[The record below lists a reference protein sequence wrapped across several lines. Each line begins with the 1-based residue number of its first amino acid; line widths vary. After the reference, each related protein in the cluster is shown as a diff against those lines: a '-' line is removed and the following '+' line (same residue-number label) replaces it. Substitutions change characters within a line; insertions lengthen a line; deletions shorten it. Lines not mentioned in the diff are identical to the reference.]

1 MANGKIPNFN
11 NKFYGD
17 KLVEVTFPDSTG
29 SLGFDEYNAVLN
41 NANSSI
47 TSSKIMNADYALN
60 ARIPTNNDR
69 LISGTA
75 QRMEIQDSNYSSVA
89 WTSPRYVGSKTIS
102 ATYNDYTP
110 SGSSVTF
117 ADGTVG
123 TWKGDQV
130 FDEYPDDETFTR
142 GNPLGKVPAIDLY
155 STHFVLFDRIN
166 IDEAF
171 ADGDIFHCLYLI
183 DDQGNKQPL
192 TYRNKNLVDLQRI
205 FVKGSNAEVL
215 FLGQNNQE
223 VLDEYPILEV
233 GKIFSER
240 ASFTNDVFKLDSTSL
255 LYEPYWIN
263 NELAVSNAYIRHTFI
278 NDRQTD
284 YTVRFVPSAFNIES
298 LGGDD
303 YRLTYSNTDI
313 RNGLL
318 SSLQSS
324 LSMIKSYIRRTK
336 QIGYQIFNYGFF
348 DGSSSLNM
356 DPQNHDSKFDPF
368 YFLTWNPK
376 TSKIFEGTLLE
387 QKVDWNLHTP
397 NPYTQTPND
406 FLTPVGYPTTNAT
419 SIGSISNYE
428 NTWSP
433 LKQGDI
439 ITFGNIPTT
448 LQVDEQNIGNIPF
461 QSEES
466 IINNFRE
473 YYSPSSNIEAEVIDI
488 NYPLSQSYNMTLYPG
503 SQLNGANTFY
513 NEQGNSISNTTPIYQ
528 YAWTCF
534 PSASPTPPS
543 QEQTRGIRGDITPTQ
558 GTLNEPIPY
567 YFLSSSPVQNFEG
580 FFTLCADE
588 DDYVEDFSGDYE
600 LSTSQG
606 IHTLIIN
613 KLDRSGADRSSF
625 LLSLSHGDII
635 EFGKIN
641 NYNFST
647 NYTDNVS
654 YRYKILQKPFYA
666 NLVGGVQ
673 SNLFLVIRIQ
683 YIPTDNDLPYISNT
697 KTNQILKTVV
707 CIKKICKYRAP
718 YIDIKISQTTS
729 TDISGSINTSG
740 SVLSVVGVN
749 THEQYITSQFL
760 EGSGVGALIP
770 DNYDPKLR
778 EQLPDIINKTGIDI
792 NSLT

>member
-102 ATYNDYTP
+102 ATYNDYQA

-117 ADGTVG
+117 ADGTTG

-130 FDEYPDDETFTR
+130 FDEYPGDSTFTR

-155 STHFVLFDRIN
+155 STHFVLFDRIQ

-223 VLDEYPILEV
+223 VLDEYPIIEV
-233 GKIFSER
+233 GKITSTR
-240 ASFTNDVFKLDSTSL
+240 ASFTNDIFKLNGTD
-255 LYEPYWIN
+255 YEPNFIAT
-263 NELAVSNAYIRHTFI
+263 ETAASNAYIRHTFI

-284 YTVRFVPSAFNIES
+284 YTVRFVPSAFNIENE
-298 LGGDD
+298 GNGI
-303 YRLTYSNTDI
+303 YKLTYSNTDI
-313 RNGLL
+313 RNSIINNINFNEQLAFRHWCFRRAKI
-318 SSLQSS
+318 SSNPTATT
-324 LSMIKSYIRRTK
+324 YD
-336 QIGYQIFNYGFF
+336 FF

-356 DPQNHDSKFDPF
+356 QPQNHDSKFDPF
-368 YFLTWNPK
+368 YFLTYNPQ

-387 QKVDWNLHTP
+387 QQVDWNLYTP
-397 NPYTQTPND
+397 DPYTQIPWFITVP
-406 FLTPVGYPTTNAT
+406 GYPGINTT
-419 SIGSISNYE
+419 SIGSVSQYTNE
-428 NTWSP
+428 WSP
-433 LKQGDI
+433 IKINDEIVFNKFPILQQTETSLIG
-439 ITFGNIPTT
+439 TPPPNGTT
-448 LQVDEQNIGNIPF
+448 SN
-461 QSEES
+461 EEV
-466 IINNFRE
+466 INNFRE
-473 YYSPSSNIEAEVIDI
+473 YYEPSNLVSLQITEI
-488 NYPLSQSYNMTLYPG
+488 NYPFSQSYESIRFAQIFSRG
-503 SQLNGANTFY
+503 GGFTFY
-513 NEQGNSISNTTPIYQ
+513 DNDGNITQQSTPTLGFTWVGQRQQTLGDNYTSIRNNISPSQTTFPDNTVVHGSNGWGKISLFVDDDTYSISFGDTPR
-528 YAWTCF
+528 T
-534 PSASPTPPS
+534 PTPGVFGMIMS
-543 QEQTRGIRGDITPTQ
+543 I
-558 GTLNEPIPY
+558 Y
-567 YFLSSSPVQNFEG
+567 
-580 FFTLCADE
+580 
-588 DDYVEDFSGDYE
+588 DY
-600 LSTSQG
+600 ST
-606 IHTLIIN
+606 I
-613 KLDRSGADRSSF
+613 DRSSF
-625 LLSLSHGDII
+625 LESLSHGDII
-635 EFGKIN
+635 EFDVMVPG
-641 NYNFST
+641 T
-647 NYTDNVS
+647 NLSSDGQGIA
-654 YRYKILQKPFYA
+654 RYQILQKPFYA
-666 NLVGGVQ
+666 SFNTPSNNGYHLVFR
-673 SNLFLVIRIQ
+673 LQ
-683 YIPTDNDLPYISNT
+683 YIPTEGGRNNIETGIEYNYMNDFGKNIF
-697 KTNQILKTVV
+697 
-707 CIKKICKYRAP
+707 IKRIIKYRAP
-718 YIDIKISQTTS
+718 YIRAKISNAITNTQI
-729 TDISGSINTSG
+729 DISGSINSSG

-770 DNYDPKLR
+770 ENYDPKLR